1 MFKNLSIRQISLLI
15 SLIVWIVGTAL
26 SCIVFY
32 LNGELRLNFLIVVII
47 SLLNFSLIYLT
58 VRYFSQQFIFRKIK
72 LIYKVISESKD
83 SLEGKSELGSNTIL
97 EDVNTTVM
105 EWAEKKDEEISSLKS
120 LENYRKQYLGDVSHE
135 LKTPLFGIQGYL
147 HTLAEGGL
155 YDEKINMKY
164 LKKAID
170 NTDRLQHIIEDLE
183 LINSLETRDDDL
195 TITDFDIKSLFV
207 EVFSSLELL
216 VSDQNINLMFKPGA
230 DTSYSVKGDMSKIR
244 QVIVNLLT
252 NSIKYGTQ
260 DGYTKVSFYDME
272 EKILVE
278 VSDDGIGIS
287 QDDIK
292 HVFNRFYRADKS
304 RNRNIGGSGL
314 GLAIVKHI
322 IEAHKEKLTLR
333 STYGKGST
341 FGFTLTKAKL

>member
-1 MFKNLSIRQISLLI
+1 MLI
-15 SLIVWIVGTAL
+15 IIIV
-26 SCIVFY
+26 
-32 LNGELRLNFLIVVII
+32 

-58 VRYFSQQFIFRKIK
+58 VRYLSEQFIFRKIK

-83 SLEGKSELGSNTIL
+83 SLEGQSELGRNTIL
-97 EDVNTTVM
+97 EDVNTNVM

-135 LKTPLFGIQGYL
+135 LKTPLFSIQGYL

-155 YDEKINMKY
+155 YDENINMKY

-183 LINSLETRDDDL
+183 LINSLETREDDL
-195 TITDFDIKSLFV
+195 TISDFEIKSLFV
-207 EVFSSLELL
+207 EVFSSLELIA
-216 VSDQNINLMFKPGA
+216 SDQNINLRFKPGA
-230 DTSYSVKGDMSKIR
+230 DTSYRVMGDMSKIR
-244 QVIVNLLT
+244 QVIENLLT

-260 DGYTKVSFYDME
+260 GGYTKVSFYDME

-287 QDDIK
+287 QEDIK

-322 IEAHKEKLTLR
+322 IEAHKENLTLR

-341 FGFTLTKAKL
+341 FGFTLTKA

>member
-1 MFKNLSIRQISLLI
+1 MFKNLSIRQISLFI
-15 SLIVWIVGTAL
+15 SLIVWFVGILFFGIT
-26 SCIVFY
+26 FY
-32 LNGELRLNFLIVVII
+32 LNGEFRLSLLIII
-47 SLLNFSLIYLT
+47 IVSLLNFSLIYLT
-58 VRYFSQQFIFRKIK
+58 VRYFTQQFIFRKVK

-83 SLEGKSELGSNTIL
+83 SLEGKSELSSNTIL

-170 NTDRLQHIIEDLE
+170 NTDRLQDIIENLE
-183 LINSLETRDDDL
+183 LINSLEARDDDL
-195 TITDFDIKSLFV
+195 TTTDFDIKSLFL
-207 EVFSSLELL
+207 EVFSSIELL
-216 VSDQNINLMFKPGA
+216 ASEQNINLMFKSGA
-230 DTSYSVKGDMSKIR
+230 DTSYRVKGDMSKIR

-260 DGYTKVSFYDME
+260 DGYTKVSLYDME

-287 QDDIK
+287 QEDIK

-322 IEAHKEKLTLR
+322 IEAHNEKLTLR
-333 STYGKGST
+333 STYGEGST
-341 FGFTLTKAKL
+341 FGFTLAKAK

>member
-15 SLIVWIVGTAL
+15 SVIVWIVGTAFFG
-26 SCIVFY
+26 IVFY
-32 LNGELRLNFLIVVII
+32 LNGEFRLGLLIII
-47 SLLNFSLIYLT
+47 IVSLLNFSLIYLT
-58 VRYFSQQFIFRKIK
+58 VRYLSEQFIFRKIK

-83 SLEGKSELGSNTIL
+83 SLEGQSELGRNTIL
-97 EDVNTTVM
+97 EDVNTNVM

-135 LKTPLFGIQGYL
+135 LKTPLFSIQGYL

-183 LINSLETRDDDL
+183 LINSLETREDDL
-195 TITDFDIKSLFV
+195 TITDFEIKSLFV

-216 VSDQNINLMFKPGA
+216 ASDQNINLRFKPGA
-230 DTSYSVKGDMSKIR
+230 DTSYRVMGDMSKIR
-244 QVIVNLLT
+244 QVIENLLT

-260 DGYTKVSFYDME
+260 GGYTKVSFYDME

-287 QDDIK
+287 QEDIK

-322 IEAHKEKLTLR
+322 IEAHKENLTLR

-341 FGFTLTKAKL
+341 FGFTLTKA